1 MWPGENRGL
10 TCFTD
15 LANDFTGDR
24 IFMGKLLMMPRP
36 EAHVSVHSN
45 SGAGDLELWLSAP
58 REGNASYAAVYSAVS
73 LAMQSALRQWVGEWL
88 KQNPDALERKVS
100 GYSLLAFSCTRP
112 YRGRSTNVFTYDP
125 QQTTAVDHA
134 IRAAGRMVAEQITC
148 ITSLRKTAGGR
159 IIPSQ
164 VTQFVSQKRRN
175 LYRMF
180 HVETLLMDEIL
191 KFTQINIP
199 KLGLQ
204 KAAAELRMAFEKH
217 LHRFADEFD
226 MADRSNELLAIATD
240 ALRTR
245 PAKQDEMPIAA

>member
-1 MWPGENRGL
+1 
-10 TCFTD
+10 
-15 LANDFTGDR
+15 
-24 IFMGKLLMMPRP
+24 MGKLLVMPLP
-36 EAHVSVHSN
+36 KAHVSVHSN
-45 SGAGDLELWLSAP
+45 SAAGDLELWLSAP

-73 LAMQSALRQWVGEWL
+73 LAMQSALRQWVGDWL
-88 KQNPDALERKVS
+88 RENPESLERKVS

-112 YRGRSTNVFTYDP
+112 YRGRSTNLFTYDP
-125 QQTTAVDHA
+125 QQTAAVDHA
-134 IRAAGRMVAEQITC
+134 IRAAGRLMAEQV
-148 ITSLRKTAGGR
+148 TSINSIRKAAGPR

-199 KLGLQ
+199 KLGLA
-204 KAAAELRMAFEKH
+204 KAAAELRTAFERH
-217 LHRFADEFD
+217 LHRFTDEFD
-226 MADRSNELLAIATD
+226 LASRCGDLLAIATE

-245 PAKQDEMPIAA
+245 PIEQDEMPIAA

>member
-1 MWPGENRGL
+1 
-10 TCFTD
+10 
-15 LANDFTGDR
+15 
-24 IFMGKLLMMPRP
+24 MGKLLMMPLSK
-36 EAHVSVHSN
+36 AHVSVHSN
-45 SGAGDLELWLSAP
+45 SGAGDLESWLSAP

-88 KQNPDALERKVS
+88 KEHPEALERKVS

-125 QQTTAVDHA
+125 QQTAAVEHA
-134 IRAAGRMVAEQITC
+134 IRAAGRMMAERV
-148 ITSLRKTAGGR
+148 TSIASIRKTAGPR

-191 KFTQINIP
+191 KFTQMNIA
-199 KLGLQ
+199 KLGLE

-217 LHRFADEFD
+217 LHRFTDEFD
-226 MADRSNELLAIATD
+226 MAERCNDLLAIATD

-245 PAKQDEMPIAA
+245 PAEQDEMPVAA

>member
-1 MWPGENRGL
+1 
-10 TCFTD
+10 
-15 LANDFTGDR
+15 
-24 IFMGKLLMMPRP
+24 MGKLLMMPRP

-88 KQNPDALERKVS
+88 KQNPDTLERKVS

-217 LHRFADEFD
+217 LHRFVDEFD